1 VRLDEIAKRYADQMQ
16 FYCIYIKEIHP
27 DDGVQVQS
35 NIDEG
40 IIFDQP
46 TTDDTRAEIAAACML
61 RFNFSFPMLLDNMTD
76 EAEAKFV
83 ALPERLYVLDA
94 DGRVTF
100 KGGLGP
106 HCFDPATW
114 EAAIKELI
122 AS

>member
-1 VRLDEIAKRYADQMQ
+1 MRLDEIAKRYADQMQ

-46 TTDDTRAEIAAACML
+46 TTDDARAEIAAACML

-76 EAEAKFV
+76 EAEAKYV

-106 HCFDPATW
+106 HCFDPAIW
-114 EAAIKELI
+114 ETAIKELI

>member
-1 VRLDEIAKRYADQMQ
+1 MRLDEIAA
-16 FYCIYIKEIHP
+16 
-27 DDGVQVQS
+27 
-35 NIDEG
+35 
-40 IIFDQP
+40 
-46 TTDDTRAEIAAACML
+46 TCML

-76 EAEAKFV
+76 EAETKYV

-106 HCFDPATW
+106 HCFDPTTW

>member
-1 VRLDEIAKRYADQMQ
+1 
-16 FYCIYIKEIHP
+16 
-27 DDGVQVQS
+27 
-35 NIDEG
+35 
-40 IIFDQP
+40 
-46 TTDDTRAEIAAACML
+46 
-61 RFNFSFPMLLDNMTD
+61 
-76 EAEAKFV
+76 
-83 ALPERLYVLDA
+83 VLDA

>member
-1 VRLDEIAKRYADQMQ
+1 VRLDEIAKRYAYQMQ

-46 TTDDTRAEIAAACML
+46 TTDDTRTEIAAACML

-106 HCFDPATW
+106 HCFDPVTW
-114 EAAIKELI
+114 EAAIKQLI

>member
-1 VRLDEIAKRYADQMQ
+1 MRLDEIAKKYADQMQ

-35 NIDEG
+35 NIEEG

-46 TTDDTRAEIAAACML
+46 TTEDARAEIAATCML

-76 EAEAKFV
+76 EAEAKYV

-94 DGRVTF
+94 NGRVTF

-106 HCFDPATW
+106 HCFDPAAW
-114 EAAIKELI
+114 EIAIKELVT
-122 AS
+122 S